1 MRQHANC
8 LEADAP
14 ARSVEWL
21 PLSDLESERAH
32 AASAAPAGSTYA
44 SIRVAVGHA
53 VSGPH
58 PESHNPAL
66 DARGIGDPALLQG
79 VFGVA
84 GVWFGFGFGFGFGFR
99 VWVWVRVR
107 VGVGVRV

>member
-66 DARGIGDPALLQG
+66 DARGIGDAALLQG

-84 GVWFGFGFGFGFGFR
+84 GVWFGFGFGFGFRFGF
-99 VWVWVRVR
+99 
-107 VGVGVRV
+107 GFG